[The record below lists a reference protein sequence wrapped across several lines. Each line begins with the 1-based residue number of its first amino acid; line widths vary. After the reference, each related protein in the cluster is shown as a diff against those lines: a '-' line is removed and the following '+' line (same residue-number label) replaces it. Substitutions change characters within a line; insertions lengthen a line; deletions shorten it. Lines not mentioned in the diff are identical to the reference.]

1 MSDSVI
7 RRLNAIENLPTIP
20 HTMQQVLSQID
31 ELSSSVSTL
40 QAIIG
45 QDPAITSMLLRVAN
59 SSFYSPQEEISSVGR
74 AIVMMGFREIRN
86 RVISY
91 SLMGL
96 YSDDLGFEEFKP
108 VDLWLHS
115 IGVAVAAKKI
125 AQKMNGID
133 PDEMFTAGM
142 LHDIGRLVYCL
153 YLKDELWEVLAV
165 ARTSRCSLDEA
176 EDKVGLTHA
185 EIGGYLATR
194 WKLSKLLIDVIQY
207 HHHPM
212 KAEENLKAAAV
223 VFLADAL
230 AIRVGIG
237 WVGIAPQGK
246 VLVPRILGLDVA
258 TVRDIAMQLKVER
271 EKIVAGWGNIVGG
284 G

>member
-1 MSDSVI
+1 MSYSVI

-31 ELSSSVSTL
+31 ELSSSVGTL
-40 QAIIG
+40 QSIIE
-45 QDPAITSMLLRVAN
+45 QDPAITTMLLRAAN
-59 SSFYSPQEEISSVGR
+59 SSFYSPQEEISSVAR

-91 SLMGL
+91 SLMGFF
-96 YSDDLGFEEFKP
+96 SDDLGFDEFKP

-125 AQKMNGID
+125 AQKVNGVD

-153 YLKDELWEVLAV
+153 YLKKELREVLAW
-165 ARTSRCSLDEA
+165 SRNTGCSLNEA

-185 EIGGYLATR
+185 EIGSYLAMR
-194 WKLSKLLIDVIQY
+194 WKLSALLVDVIQ
-207 HHHPM
+207 HHHKPQH
-212 KAEENLKAAAV
+212 AVANLKGASV
-223 VFLADAL
+223 VFLADSL
-230 AIRVGIG
+230 AIRLGIG
-237 WVGIAPQGK
+237 WTGGSDTRKI
-246 VLVPRILGLDVA
+246 LVPRNLGLDGVA
-258 TVRDIAMQLKVER
+258 VRKIALELLEEKA
-271 EKIVAGWGNIVGG
+271 KIVAGWGNVLGVR
-284 G
+284 

>member
-20 HTMQQVLSQID
+20 HTMQQILSQID

-40 QAIIG
+40 QAIIEH
-45 QDPAITSMLLRVAN
+45 DPAITSMLLRVAN
-59 SSFYSPQEEISSVGR
+59 STFYSPQEEISSVGR

-91 SLMGL
+91 SLMGFF
-96 YSDDLGFEEFKP
+96 SDDLGFDEFKP
-108 VDLWLHS
+108 IDLWLHS

-125 AQKMNGID
+125 AQKVNGVD

-153 YLKDELWEVLAV
+153 YLKEELWEVLAV
-165 ARTSRCSLDEA
+165 VRTSGCSLDEA
-176 EDKVGLTHA
+176 EDQVGLTHA

-194 WKLSKLLIDVIQY
+194 WKLSKLLVDVIQY
-207 HHHPM
+207 HHQPL
-212 KAEENLKAAAV
+212 KAEENIKAASV

-230 AIRVGIG
+230 ALRAGIG
-237 WVGIAPQGK
+237 WVGIGVKDKILIPK
-246 VLVPRILGLDVA
+246 VLGLDVES
-258 TVRDIAMQLKVER
+258 VREIAMQLKAER
-271 EKIVAGWGNIVGG
+271 EKIVAGWGNVVGG